1 MESNKLNAPY
11 KKSQWLIPYSVNR
24 VPRINSHNLLY
35 IDFIKLL
42 NEWTER
48 FLIENYTALS
58 SRCQNNPTSTLFG
71 HAPAIFHL
79 FTLKPFSIESKVKR
93 IAIFFLNFR

>member
-11 KKSQWLIPYSVNR
+11 KKSRWLIPYSVNR

-93 IAIFFLNFR
+93 IAI